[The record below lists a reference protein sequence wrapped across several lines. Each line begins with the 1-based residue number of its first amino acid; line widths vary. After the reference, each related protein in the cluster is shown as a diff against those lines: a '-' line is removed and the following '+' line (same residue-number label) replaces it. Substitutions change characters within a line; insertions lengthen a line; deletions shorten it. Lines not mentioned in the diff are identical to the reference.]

1 MDKLLWNTLIIKV
14 PESMVTFTKKGKVS
28 IKRSLTKL
36 HNVSRN
42 QKQPSIK
49 LIPSD
54 DNKVHI
60 LNEGKEWNVHALEDT
75 MKKVKEMEKKN
86 KNRVLT
92 KNTHAMKKTFDK
104 NVKKKAQS
112 LVDARLGIDPNVKG
126 YSWNNQKNKW
136 QARIKINQKLIHLGF
151 FDKEEDAH
159 QAYLVAKRQ
168 QLRNA

>member
-1 MDKLLWNTLIIKV
+1 MDKLLWNTLTIKV
-14 PESMVTFTKKGKVS
+14 PQEMVTFTKTGKVS
-28 IKRSLTKL
+28 IKKTLTKM
-36 HNVSRN
+36 HSVSRN

-60 LNEGKEWNVHALEDT
+60 VNEGKEWNVGELEDT
-75 MKKVKEMEKKN
+75 MKKVKDMAKKN

-92 KNTHAMKKTFDK
+92 KNTHAMKKTFTK
-104 NVKKKAQS
+104 NVKAKAQS
-112 LVDARLGIDPNVKG
+112 LVDARLGIDPTVKG

-136 QARIKINQKLIHLGF
+136 GARIKINQKIIHLGF

-159 QAYLVAKRQ
+159 NAYLVAKRK
-168 QLRNA
+168 QLRND